1 MAKMSLEDR
10 AASPTK
16 KIHENV
22 ETIASMRTRAEEQV
36 GAHQRGIENLTAA
49 LGRPLSIY
57 VSLVIAAAWA
67 LYNGCASRLGIEA
80 PDPLPCQYLQG
91 VIALAAL
98 LMTTMVLTT
107 QNRQSKHAEQRAHLD
122 LQVNLLAEQKVAKLI
137 GLLEELRR
145 DSPAVRDR
153 VDRVAE
159 EMTEPLDPNVVMT
172 ALERTLETG
181 AGDPDGTATASE
193 DRKGGTER
201 PQTETR
207 QVVRP
212 PPGTS

>member
-1 MAKMSLEDR
+1 MSLEDR

-36 GAHQRGIENLTAA
+36 GAHQRGIERLTAA

-57 VSLVIAAAWA
+57 VSIVVAAVWVICNA
-67 LYNGCASRLGIEA
+67 CASRLGIEA

-91 VIALAAL
+91 IIALAAL
-98 LMTTMVLTT
+98 LMTIMVLTT
-107 QNRQSKHAEQRAHLD
+107 QNRQSKHNEQRAHLD

-145 DSPAVRDR
+145 DSPAVPDR

-172 ALERTLETG
+172 ALERTQETG
-181 AGDPDGTATASE
+181 AADPDETAAASK
-193 DRKGGTER
+193 DRNGER
-201 PQTETR
+201 NDLR
-207 QVVRP
+207 R
-212 PPGTS
+212 